1 MITGEDCKVF
11 GGDVFFVFVFFFF
24 VFSKKYVFIAFGGVV
39 CA

>member
-11 GGDVFFVFVFFFF
+11 GGDVFFVFVFFF
-24 VFSKKYVFIAFGGVV
+24 VFNKKYVFIAFGGVV

>member
-11 GGDVFFVFVFFFF
+11 GGDVFFVFVF
-24 VFSKKYVFIAFGGVV
+24 SKKYVFIAFGGVV